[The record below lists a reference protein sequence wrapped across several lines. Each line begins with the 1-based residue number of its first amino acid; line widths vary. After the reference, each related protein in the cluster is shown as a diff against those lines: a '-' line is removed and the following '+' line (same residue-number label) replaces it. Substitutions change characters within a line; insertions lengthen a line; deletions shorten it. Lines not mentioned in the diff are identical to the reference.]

1 MVSFPWLVE
10 REQLQYQKWFLSPH
24 EAAAPARW
32 SDRTPCPVAT
42 PCDHKAAPSLL
53 QPLLSPAPGG
63 KPVPEHFWPSSCP
76 SCARQP
82 SRILRPSAAL
92 VSAPGVPILPS
103 VLQAAPKESRAEHQ
117 AGKSGSFPKLQAVF
131 SAGWSCCTSH
141 TVLMSRVWGRDRF
154 WRWALTM
161 CKRLPCSVNLDQVNS
176 CSRAQVMGTSTNR

>member
-1 MVSFPWLVE
+1 MKLQPQPGGQIGLHAPWLPHVTT
-10 REQLQYQKWFLSPH
+10 RQPHPSFSLFFL
-24 EAAAPARW
+24 
-32 SDRTPCPVAT
+32 
-42 PCDHKAAPSLL
+42 L
-53 QPLLSPAPGG
+53 PLRG
-63 KPVPEHFWPSSCP
+63 KPVPEHFRPSSCP